1 MDRTER
7 FQRIIRKLHDKRLVT
22 RAEIQDELEVSLAT
36 FKRDLEYLRDRLEAP
51 IVWDAEQG
59 GYRFEQTAGAPR
71 YALPGLWFNADE
83 IHALLAMHAL
93 IAGIGEHVLDSAV
106 APVLGRV
113 EKLLEGGPHSADEV
127 KRRIRVISPGHRALE
142 HDFFGQVSQAV
153 LQRQR
158 LHIRYYARGAGETSE
173 RDVSP
178 QRLVHYRENW
188 YLDAWCHLRK
198 GIRSFAVE
206 EIQAVKVLAE
216 PAKEVPDAELDRA
229 LGSSYG
235 IFSGEA
241 TQTAKLRFTPERAR
255 WVKRE
260 IWHPAQKA
268 SFDKQGRYILEL
280 PYSDDRELVMDILR
294 HVPEVEVLAPKS
306 LQDKLTSRL
315 SAYLR
320 QTGDHG
326 KNKELK

>member
-7 FQRIIRKLHDKRLVT
+7 FQRIIRKLHEKRLVT
-22 RAEIQDELEVSLAT
+22 RTEIQDELEISLAT

-51 IVWDAEQG
+51 IIWDAEQG
-59 GYRFEQTAGAPR
+59 GYRFEQADNAPR

-83 IHALLAMHAL
+83 IHALLAMHSL
-93 IAGIGEHVLDSAV
+93 ISGMGERVLDSAV

-113 EKLLEGGPHSADEV
+113 EKLLDGGGNTAAEV
-127 KRRIRVISPGHRALE
+127 QKRIRVISPGHRALE
-142 HDFFGQVSQAV
+142 HDDFGQISQAV
-153 LQRQR
+153 LQRKR
-158 LHIRYYARGAGETSE
+158 IHIRYFARGAGETSE

-188 YLDAWCHLRK
+188 YLDGWCHLRK

-206 EIQAVKVLAE
+206 EIQSVKTLDE
-216 PAKEVPDAELDRA
+216 SAKEVPDSDLDKA

-241 TQTAKLRFTPERAR
+241 TQVAKLRFSAERAR
-255 WVKRE
+255 WVRRE
-260 IWHPAQKA
+260 TWHPEQKGG
-268 SFDKQGRYILEL
+268 FDKQGRYTLEV

-294 HVPEVEVLAPKS
+294 HVPEVEVLAPAA
-306 LQDKLTSRL
+306 LREKLTQRL
-315 SAYLR
+315 KAYLAAT
-320 QTGDHG
+320 QDAAG
-326 KNKELK
+326 

>member
-7 FQRIIRKLHDKRLVT
+7 FQRIIRKLHEKRLVT
-22 RAEIQDELEVSLAT
+22 RAEIQDELEISLAT

-51 IVWDAEQG
+51 IIWDAEQG
-59 GYRFEQTAGAPR
+59 GYRFDQPVAAPR

-83 IHALLAMHAL
+83 IHALLAMHSL
-93 IAGIGEHVLDSAV
+93 ISGMGERVLDSAV
-106 APVLGRV
+106 APVLNRV
-113 EKLLEGGPHSADEV
+113 EKLLDGEGNSAAEV
-127 KRRIRVISPGHRALE
+127 KKRIRVISPGHRALE
-142 HDFFGQVSQAV
+142 HDDFGQISQAV
-153 LQRQR
+153 LQRKR

-206 EIQAVKVLAE
+206 EIQSVKTLDQA
-216 PAKEVPDAELDRA
+216 AKEVPDEELDHA

-235 IFSGEA
+235 IFSGVA
-241 TQTAKLRFTPERAR
+241 TQVAKLRFTPERAR

-260 IWHPAQKA
+260 TWHPLQKGT
-268 SFDKQGRYILEL
+268 FDKQGRYTLEL

-294 HVPEVEVLAPKS
+294 HVPEVEVIAPKP
-306 LQDKLTSRL
+306 LRDKLLSRL
-315 SAYLR
+315 KAYLSE
-320 QTGDHG
+320 
-326 KNKELK
+326 NKVISD

>member
-7 FQRIIRKLHDKRLVT
+7 FQRIIRKLHEKRLVT
-22 RAEIQDELEVSLAT
+22 RAEIQGELEISLAT

-51 IVWDAEQG
+51 IIWDAEQG
-59 GYRFEQTAGAPR
+59 GYRFDQPVAAPR

-83 IHALLAMHAL
+83 IHALLAMHSL
-93 IAGIGEHVLDSAV
+93 ISGMGERVLDSAV
-106 APVLGRV
+106 APVLNRV
-113 EKLLEGGPHSADEV
+113 EKLLEGGNSSAAEV
-127 KRRIRVISPGHRALE
+127 KKRIRVISPGHRALE
-142 HDFFGQVSQAV
+142 HDDFGHISQAV
-153 LQRQR
+153 LQRKR

-206 EIQAVKVLAE
+206 EIQSVKTLDE
-216 PAKEVPDAELDRA
+216 PAKEVADEELDKA

-235 IFSGEA
+235 IFSGVA
-241 TQTAKLRFTPERAR
+241 TQVAKLRFTPERAR

-260 IWHPAQKA
+260 TWHPEQKA
-268 SFDKQGRYILEL
+268 SFDKQGRYTLEL

-294 HVPEVEVLAPKS
+294 HVPEVEVLAPKA
-306 LQDKLTSRL
+306 LRDKLMQRL
-315 SAYLR
+315 KTYLSET
-320 QTGDHG
+320 QTQ
-326 KNKELK
+326 E

>member
-7 FQRIIRKLHDKRLVT
+7 FQRIIRKLHEKRLVT
-22 RAEIQDELEVSLAT
+22 RAEIQDELEISLAT

-51 IVWDAEQG
+51 IIWDAEQG
-59 GYRFEQTAGAPR
+59 GYRFDQPATAPR

-93 IAGIGEHVLDSAV
+93 ISGMGERVLDSAV

-113 EKLLEGGPHSADEV
+113 EKLLEGGSSSATEL
-127 KRRIRVISPGHRALE
+127 KKRIRVISPGHRALE
-142 HDFFGQVSQAV
+142 HDGFGTISQAV

-158 LHIRYYARGAGETSE
+158 LHIRYFARGSGETSE
-173 RDVSP
+173 RDISP

-206 EIQAVKVLAE
+206 EIRSVRTLDE
-216 PAKEVPDAELDRA
+216 PAREVSDAELDKA

-241 TQTAKLRFTPERAR
+241 TQVARLRFTPERAR
-255 WVKRE
+255 WVRRE
-260 IWHPAQKA
+260 TWHPLQKGA
-268 SFDKQGRYILEL
+268 FDKQGRYVLEV

-294 HVPEVEVLAPKS
+294 HVPEVEVLAPKT
-306 LQDKLTSRL
+306 LRDKLVMHLRDSLSR
-315 SAYLR
+315 
-320 QTGDHG
+320 HG
-326 KNKELK
+326 VAPGL

>member
-7 FQRIIRKLHDKRLVT
+7 FQRIIRKLHEKRLVT
-22 RAEIQDELEVSLAT
+22 RAEIQDELEISLAT

-59 GYRFEQTAGAPR
+59 GYRFDQPASAPR

-93 IAGIGEHVLDSAV
+93 IAGMGERVLDSAV

-113 EKLLEGGPHSADEV
+113 EKLLDGGGSTAAEV
-127 KRRIRVISPGHRALE
+127 GRRIRVISPGHRALE
-142 HDFFGQVSQAV
+142 HDGFGLISQAV
-153 LQRQR
+153 LQRKR
-158 LHIRYYARGAGETSE
+158 LHLRYFARGSGETSE

-206 EIQAVKVLAE
+206 EILAVKALDV

-229 LGSSYG
+229 LGAAYG
-235 IFSGEA
+235 IFSGAA

-255 WVKRE
+255 WVRRE
-260 IWHPAQKA
+260 TWHPAQKGT
-268 SFDKQGRYILEL
+268 FDRQGRYTLEL
-280 PYSDDRELVMDILR
+280 PYGDDRELIMDILR
-294 HVPEVEVLAPKS
+294 HVPEVEVLSPAPLREKLVQRLRES
-306 LQDKLTSRL
+306 LALHDAK
-315 SAYLR
+315 
-320 QTGDHG
+320 
-326 KNKELK
+326 

>member
-7 FQRIIRKLHDKRLVT
+7 FQRIIRKLHEKRLVT
-22 RAEIQDELEVSLAT
+22 RVEIQDELEISLAT

-51 IVWDAEQG
+51 IIWDADQG
-59 GYRFEQTAGAPR
+59 GYRFDQAQNAPR

-83 IHALLAMHAL
+83 IHALLAMQSL
-93 IAGIGEHVLDSAV
+93 ISGMGERVLDSAV
-106 APVLGRV
+106 APVLERV
-113 EKLLEGGPHSADEV
+113 EKLLDGGSNSATEV
-127 KRRIRVISPGHRALE
+127 KKRIRVISPGHRVLE
-142 HDFFGQVSQAV
+142 HDDFGQISQAV
-153 LQRQR
+153 LQRKR

-188 YLDAWCHLRK
+188 YLDAWCHLRQ

-206 EIQAVKVLAE
+206 EIQAVKTLDEAT
-216 PAKEVPDAELDRA
+216 KEVTDAELDKA

-241 TQTAKLRFTPERAR
+241 TQLAKLRFSAERAR

-260 IWHPAQKA
+260 TWHPLQKS
-268 SFDKQGRYILEL
+268 SFDKQGRYTLEV

-294 HVPEVEVLAPKS
+294 HVPEVEVLAPKALREKM
-306 LQDKLTSRL
+306 LQRL
-315 SAYLR
+315 KNYLADVET
-320 QTGDHG
+320 QAD
-326 KNKELK
+326 

>member
-7 FQRIIRKLHDKRLVT
+7 FQRIIRKLHEKRLVT
-22 RAEIQDELEVSLAT
+22 RAEIQDELEISLAT

-51 IVWDAEQG
+51 IVWDATLG
-59 GYRFEQTAGAPR
+59 GYRFDQPVNAPR

-93 IAGIGEHVLDSAV
+93 ISGMGERVLDSAV

-113 EKLLEGGPHSADEV
+113 EKLLESGNNSAAEV
-127 KRRIRVISPGHRALE
+127 KKRIRVLSPGHRALE
-142 HDFFGQVSQAV
+142 HDDFGQISQAV

-158 LHIRYYARGAGETSE
+158 LHIRYYARGSGETSR

-206 EIQAVKVLAE
+206 EIQSVKMLDE
-216 PAKEVPDAELDRA
+216 PAREVSDAELDRV

-255 WVKRE
+255 WIRRE
-260 IWHPAQKA
+260 TWHPAQKA
-268 SFDKQGRYILEL
+268 SFDKRGRYVLEL

-294 HVPEVEVLAPKS
+294 HVPEVEVLAPKA
-306 LQDKLTSRL
+306 LRDKLATRL
-315 SAYLR
+315 KRYL
-320 QTGDHG
+320 DHG
-326 KNKELK
+326 AAEQTEK

>member
-7 FQRIIRKLHDKRLVT
+7 FQRIIRKLHEKRLVT
-22 RAEIQDELEVSLAT
+22 RAEIQDELEISLAT

-51 IVWDAEQG
+51 IIWDAEQG
-59 GYRFEQTAGAPR
+59 GYRFDQPATAPR

-83 IHALLAMHAL
+83 IHALLAMHSL
-93 IAGIGEHVLDSAV
+93 ISGMGERVLDSAV

-113 EKLLEGGPHSADEV
+113 EKLLEGGSNSAAEV
-127 KRRIRVISPGHRALE
+127 KKRIRVISPGHRALE
-142 HDFFGQVSQAV
+142 HDDFGQISQAV
-153 LQRQR
+153 LQRKR

-173 RDVSP
+173 RDLSP

-206 EIQAVKVLAE
+206 EIQSVKTLDEA
-216 PAKEVPDAELDRA
+216 AKEVADEELDKA

-235 IFSGEA
+235 IFSGVA
-241 TQTAKLRFTPERAR
+241 TQVAKLRFTPERAR

-260 IWHPAQKA
+260 TWHPAQKG
-268 SFDKQGRYILEL
+268 SFDKQGRYTLEF

-294 HVPEVEVLAPKS
+294 HVPEVEVLAPKALRDTL
-306 LQDKLTSRL
+306 LQRLKTYLTETQ
-315 SAYLR
+315 A
-320 QTGDHG
+320 QEKT
-326 KNKELK
+326 

>member
-7 FQRIIRKLHDKRLVT
+7 FQRIIRKLHEKRLVT
-22 RAEIQDELEVSLAT
+22 RAEIQDELEISLAT

-51 IVWDAEQG
+51 IIWDAEQV
-59 GYRFEQTAGAPR
+59 GYRFEQADNAPR

-83 IHALLAMHAL
+83 IHALLAMHSL
-93 IAGIGEHVLDSAV
+93 ISGMGERVLESAV
-106 APVLGRV
+106 APVLSRV
-113 EKLLEGGPHSADEV
+113 EKLLEGDGNSAVEV
-127 KRRIRVISPGHRALE
+127 KKRIRVISPGHRAFE
-142 HDFFGQVSQAV
+142 HDDFGQISQAV
-153 LQRQR
+153 LQRKR
-158 LHIRYYARGAGETSE
+158 IHIRYFARGAGETSE

-206 EIQAVKVLAE
+206 EIQSVKALDE
-216 PAKEVPDAELDRA
+216 SAKEVPDSDLDKA

-241 TQTAKLRFTPERAR
+241 TQIAKLRFSIERAR

-260 IWHPAQKA
+260 TWHPEQKG
-268 SFDKQGRYILEL
+268 SFDKQGRYTLEV

-294 HVPEVEVLAPKS
+294 HVPEVEVLAPAA
-306 LQDKLTSRL
+306 LREKLTQRL
-315 SAYLR
+315 KAYLAAM
-320 QTGDHG
+320 QDAAG
-326 KNKELK
+326 